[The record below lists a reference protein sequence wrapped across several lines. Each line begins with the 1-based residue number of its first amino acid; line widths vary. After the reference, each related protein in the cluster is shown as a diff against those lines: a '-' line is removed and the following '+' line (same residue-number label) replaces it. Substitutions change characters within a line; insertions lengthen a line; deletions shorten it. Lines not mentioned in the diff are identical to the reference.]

1 MASYLFDAQTFELKI
16 KKPKSGAAT
25 VTKSNNRTGSKSKDL
40 LDLSKVESQ
49 DSDQEVAGRVQA
61 DLLPLIQSGV
71 CIIENHAKI
80 KQANQKGLNIL
91 KVFIFDPLKQLF
103 ETELKNLAWLKV
115 SSRLVSG
122 EPSFSRKKLFKL
134 LDFEIQQTVSVDN
147 FKQFCAKHNKPL
159 SFQKLKLLFR
169 RFKVDLQQRIS
180 PKEFN
185 LIFFDIYNKGAEH
198 ERHSYNIYY
207 QRPEVSQERQHAI
220 IGEGRRQMLRTIQS
234 DSFYPTYHGI
244 I

>member
-1 MASYLFDAQTFELKI
+1 M
-16 KKPKSGAAT
+16 
-25 VTKSNNRTGSKSKDL
+25 
-40 LDLSKVESQ
+40 
-49 DSDQEVAGRVQA
+49 
-61 DLLPLIQSGV
+61 
-71 CIIENHAKI
+71 

-122 EPSFSRKKLFKL
+122 EPSFSRKKIFKL
-134 LDFEIQQTVSVDN
+134 IDFEIQQTVSVDN

-159 SFQKLKLLFR
+159 SFAKLKLLFR

-185 LIFFDIYNKGAEH
+185 LIFFDIYNKVAEH

-207 QRPEVSQERQHAI
+207 HRPDATQERQHTI
-220 IGEGRRQMLRTIQS
+220 IGEGRRLMLRTIHT
-234 DSFYPTYHGI
+234 DSNYPT
-244 I
+244 